1 LAGELARGFTAD
13 GRLPTADYNPAMRF
27 LTALLLLEVSMSTL
41 TAAPAANLHSR
52 IDAEAKRVEPA
63 VIACRRDIHEHPEL
77 GNREV
82 RTAKIVADKLRALG
96 IDVQEKVAHTGVVGV
111 LRGGRPGKVVA
122 LRADMDAL
130 PVTEQVDVPFASKVR
145 TTYNGQEVGVM
156 HACGHDAHVAILLGV
171 AEVLAG
177 IRNELPGTVKFLF
190 QPAEE
195 GAPQGEEGGAKL
207 MVEEG
212 ALENPKVDAVYGL
225 HVTSRFAVGE
235 IAYKPE
241 GMMAAVD
248 SFKITVR
255 GKQTHGA
262 YPWLGVDPI
271 VVASQIVLG
280 LQTIP
285 SRQLDSTLAP
295 SIVTVGAIHGG
306 VRNNI
311 IPDEVEMIGTIRS
324 LDAKM
329 RDDIHAR
336 IRRTVEHIA
345 TSGGATASVT
355 ITSGY
360 PITYNDPALTERS
373 LPSLRAAAGAQ
384 NVRLVSAV
392 LGAEDFSFF
401 QQKVPGLFF
410 WLGTRPADQTPE
422 QAPSNHS
429 PLFYIDESGLGL
441 GVRALAYAAVDYL
454 TAPSITERPAR

>member
-1 LAGELARGFTAD
+1 MFALILAA
-13 GRLPTADYNPAMRF
+13 
-27 LTALLLLEVSMSTL
+27 TL
-41 TAAPAANLHSR
+41 SSQIDTAAA
-52 IDAEAKRVEPA
+52 RVEA
-63 VIACRRDIHEHPEL
+63 DVIATRRDLHQHPEL

-82 RTAKIVADKLRALG
+82 RTAKIVADRLRALN
-96 IDVQEKVAHTGVVGV
+96 IEVTEKVAHTGVVGI
-111 LRGGRPGKVVA
+111 LRGGKPGKVVA

-130 PVTEQVDVPFASKVR
+130 PVTEQVDLPFASKVR
-145 TTYNGQEVGVM
+145 TTYNGQDVGVM

-177 IRNELPGTVKFLF
+177 MRAQLPGTVKFIF

-195 GAPQGEEGGAKL
+195 GAPQGEEGGAGL
-207 MVEEG
+207 MVREG
-212 ALENPKVDAVYGL
+212 VLENPKVDAIFGL

-235 IAYKPE
+235 IAYRPE

-295 SIVTVGAIHGG
+295 SVVTVGAIHGG

-336 IRRTVEHIA
+336 IRRTAESIA
-345 TSGGATASVT
+345 SAAGATANVE
-355 ITSGY
+355 ITTGY
-360 PITYNDPALTERS
+360 PITYNDPALTERIA
-373 LPSLRAAAGAQ
+373 PTLRRTGGND
-384 NVRLVSAV
+384 NVRVVNPV

-401 QQKVPGLFF
+401 QQKVPGVFF
-410 WLGTRPADQTPE
+410 WLGTRPKNQTPE

-429 PLFYIDESGLGL
+429 PLFYVDESGLGL
-441 GVRALAYAAVDYL
+441 GVRALANVAVDYL
-454 TAPSITERPAR
+454 NAK

>member
-1 LAGELARGFTAD
+1 MS
-13 GRLPTADYNPAMRF
+13 RL
-27 LTALLLLEVSMSTL
+27 ALLVLLTEVLTMSTT
-41 TAAPAANLHSR
+41 TAAPALGPR
-52 IDAEAKRVEPA
+52 IDAAAAKVEPA
-63 VIACRRDIHEHPEL
+63 VISTRRDIHEHPEL

-82 RTAKIVADKLRALG
+82 RTAKIVADRLRALG
-96 IDVQEKVAHTGVVGV
+96 IEVQEKVAHTGVIGI

-130 PVTEQVDVPFASKVR
+130 PVTEQVDLPFASKVR

-156 HACGHDAHVAILLGV
+156 HACGHDAHVAILLGA

-177 IRNELPGTVKFLF
+177 MRAELPGTVKFIF

-195 GAPQGEEGGAKL
+195 GAPQGEEGGAEL
-207 MVEEG
+207 MVKEG
-212 ALENPKVDAVYGL
+212 ALQNPKVDAIYGL

-235 IAYKPE
+235 IGYKPE

-248 SFKITVR
+248 SFKITVK

-285 SRQLDSTLAP
+285 SRQLDSTVAP

-306 VRNNI
+306 VRSNI

-324 LDAKM
+324 LESKM
-329 RDDIHAR
+329 RDQIHER
-336 IRRTVEHIA
+336 IRRTAESIA
-345 TSGGATASVT
+345 TSAGATATVE
-355 ITSGY
+355 ITNGY

-373 LPSLRAAAGAQ
+373 LSSLRDAAGAK
-384 NVRLVSAV
+384 NVKLVNAV

-401 QQKVPGLFF
+401 QREVPGLFF
-410 WLGTRPADQTPE
+410 WLGTRPPDQTPE

-429 PLFYIDESGLGL
+429 PLFYVDESGLGL
-441 GVRALAYAAVDYL
+441 GVRALARVAVDYL
-454 TAPSITERPAR
+454 TTSAASASAE

>member
-1 LAGELARGFTAD
+1 MLALIIAATLQQQIDQAAAR
-13 GRLPTADYNPAMRF
+13 
-27 LTALLLLEVSMSTL
+27 LEPS
-41 TAAPAANLHSR
+41 
-52 IDAEAKRVEPA
+52 
-63 VIACRRDIHEHPEL
+63 VIATRRDIHEHPEL
-77 GNREV
+77 GNRET
-82 RTAKIVADKLRALG
+82 RTAKIVAGKLRSLN
-96 IDVQEKVAHTGVVGV
+96 IEVKENVAHTGVIGI
-111 LRGGRPGKVVA
+111 LRGGKPGKVVA

-130 PVTEQVDVPFASKVR
+130 PVTEQVDLPFASKVR
-145 TTYNGQEVGVM
+145 TTYNGQDVGVM
-156 HACGHDAHVAILLGV
+156 HACGHDAHVAILLAV

-177 IRNELPGTVKFLF
+177 MRAEIPGTVKFLF

-195 GAPQGEEGGAKL
+195 GAPQGEEGGAAL
-207 MVEEG
+207 MVKEG
-212 ALENPKVDAVYGL
+212 ALDNPKVDAIFGL
-225 HVTSRFAVGE
+225 HVTSRYAVGE
-235 IAYKPE
+235 IAYRPE

-248 SFKITVR
+248 SFKIVVR

-324 LDAKM
+324 LDAQM

-336 IRRTVEHIA
+336 IRRTAESIA
-345 TSGGATASVT
+345 TSGGATANVT
-355 ITSGY
+355 ITTGY
-360 PITYNDPALTERS
+360 PITYNDPSLTERS
-373 LPSLRAAAGAQ
+373 VPSLRRIAGNA
-384 NVRLVSAV
+384 NVKLVNAV

-410 WLGTRPADQTPE
+410 WVGTRPKDQTPE

-429 PLFYIDESGLGL
+429 PLFYVDESGLIL
-441 GVRALAYAAVDYL
+441 GVRSLAGVAVDYL
-454 TAPSITERPAR
+454 TLSER